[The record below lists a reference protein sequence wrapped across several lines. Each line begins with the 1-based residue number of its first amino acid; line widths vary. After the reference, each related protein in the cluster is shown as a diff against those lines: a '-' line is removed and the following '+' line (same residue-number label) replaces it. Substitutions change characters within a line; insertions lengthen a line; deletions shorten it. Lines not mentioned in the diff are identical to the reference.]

1 MNLYENYMKHYNAIE
16 TINKKVA
23 LMVGKSGLEA
33 EVAKI
38 LRSAQ
43 RYERHATKIEKFV
56 ISLALSHT
64 DIDTRRAMQDIYKNN
79 PSVRRRTVVR
89 LMESEQLKPLFQ
101 SMEYNVR
108 G

>member
-1 MNLYENYMKHYNAIE
+1 MNLYDNYMKYYNAIE
-16 TINKKVA
+16 TINKKVV
-23 LMVGKSGLEA
+23 LMVGQSGLES
-33 EVAKI
+33 EVAKV

-56 ISLALSHT
+56 ISLSLSQT

-79 PSVRRRTVVR
+79 PPVRRRTVVR
-89 LMESEQLKPLFQ
+89 LMQSEQLKPLFQ

-108 G
+108 A